1 MMDPA
6 TIATYGLK
14 YGLPAIGSL
23 WSAFTGSKAQGK
35 QSEYD
40 KMMADIANEQL
51 KMQQSQFGVEQPF
64 RADLLKSLA
73 QRQNQEMP
81 RFMPQG
87 IQFSNPYERLQ
98 RSGVPGESG
107 KSSFRPAGLNLASA
121 NMAPALAQ
129 GQGGTNVQNPA
140 TMTPEQQL
148 AAAQSRI
155 ENQKQMALMAA
166 QRQRQG

>member
-1 MMDPA
+1 MDPA

-98 RSGVPGESG
+98 RSGVPGVSG
-107 KSSFRPAGLNLASA
+107 ESSFRPAGLNLASA

-129 GQGGTNVQNPA
+129 GQGGTNMQNPA

-148 AAAQSRI
+148 AIANRNKNRI
-155 ENQKQMALMAA
+155 TEQQMLASMGNQN
-166 QRQRQG
+166 QG